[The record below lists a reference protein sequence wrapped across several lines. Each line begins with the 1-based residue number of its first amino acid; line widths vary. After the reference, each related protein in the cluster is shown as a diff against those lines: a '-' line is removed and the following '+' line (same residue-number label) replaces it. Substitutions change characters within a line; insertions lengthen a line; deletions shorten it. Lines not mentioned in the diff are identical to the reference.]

1 MDHFAGLDGSL
12 WRSAAASDLHRRAL
26 NRAVRAIHA
35 TIARLRFQPFATA
48 PAVIEKLASVRW
60 HFLGRLMAALGARN
74 CGFRYDHLA
83 LVLLDDEGGAPVS
96 SIDHGGGKRRSV
108 IERGQSH

>member
-83 LVLLDDEGGAPVS
+83 VVLPDDEAGGRFLDRP
-96 SIDHGGGKRRSV
+96 GRR
-108 IERGQSH
+108 EAAF